1 MSNVS
6 DDEAVWRALADPTR
20 RAILDHLRERAMT
33 TGELT
38 ECFTVT
44 RFAVMKHLKV
54 LVQAGLVLVER
65 RGRERFNHLNPVPI
79 RAIQQRWIRPYEAIR
94 ADGLLRLKRLAEAR
108 TRKREKRGRTA

>member
-1 MSNVS
+1 MSSVP

-38 ECFTVT
+38 GHFPVT
-44 RFAVMKHLKV
+44 RFAVMKHLTV
-54 LVQAGLVLVER
+54 LVEAGLVLVER

-94 ADGLLRLKRLAEAR
+94 ADGLLRLKKSAEAR
-108 TRKREKRGRTA
+108 ARRRKTKGRTA